1 MIILTMEFIEIKR
14 LMELTDEEYLHLQYV
29 IEAKRRMLLKK
40 QKKIQLLSKQ
50 NAFLEG
56 IKRDYFNYNN
66 YIIKQKQDQIIAL
79 ELLNNYIKD
88 LNKSGQLSENN
99 IKDAK
104 VEQNKILRE
113 LKMLKTSLDK
123 IINDTND
130 LDNVLN
136 PNNRIRDANYL

>member
-1 MIILTMEFIEIKR
+1 MEIIEIKR
-14 LMELTDEEYLHLQYV
+14 PMELTDEEYLQLQYV
-29 IEAKRRMLLKK
+29 IQAKRRMLLKK

-88 LNKSGQLSENN
+88 LNKSGQMSENN

-123 IINDTND
+123 IINDTNE
-130 LDNVLN
+130 LHTTLN
-136 PNNRIRDANYL
+136 SNNRIRDQNYL

>member
-1 MIILTMEFIEIKR
+1 MEIIEIKR
-14 LMELTDEEYLHLQYV
+14 PMELTDEEYLHLQYV

-50 NAFLEG
+50 NVFLEG

-123 IINDTND
+123 IISDTNE
-130 LDNVLN
+130 LDNRLN
-136 PNNRIRDANYL
+136 PNNRMRYPNYL

>member
-1 MIILTMEFIEIKR
+1 
-14 LMELTDEEYLHLQYV
+14 MELTDEEYLHLQYV

>member
-1 MIILTMEFIEIKR
+1 MMEIIEIKR
-14 LMELTDEEYLHLQYV
+14 PMELTDEEYLQLQYV
-29 IEAKRRMLLKK
+29 IQAKRRMLLKK

-88 LNKSGQLSENN
+88 LNKSGQMSENN

-123 IINDTND
+123 IINDTNE
-130 LDNVLN
+130 LHTTLN
-136 PNNRIRDANYL
+136 SNNRIRDQNYL